1 MASVAVVL
9 LVAVLAPIAA
19 AIVGHIAK
27 VPLVVFE
34 IVLGMIVGPSVLGW
48 VAADHVLD
56 ELSTVGLVM
65 LFFMAG
71 HEINFTQIKG
81 RAMKR
86 AALGWAVSLVAGV
99 AVGIVLARGSID
111 GVYIGIALSSTALGT
126 IMPMLRD
133 AGHLRT
139 PFGRSVIAV
148 GAAGEFLPL
157 LAISL
162 FLSGR
167 QPMVAALILIVF
179 VIVSGLA
186 IWFALHQRN
195 HHLNALVNASLHTSG
210 QFAVR
215 LVLLIVVSL
224 VALSLVL
231 GLDLL
236 IGAFAAGILARI
248 VLQHSTEAD
257 KVTIERKLEAISF
270 GFLVP
275 AFFIVAGATFDFDSL
290 VADPQSLILVP
301 VFLVLLLVVRG
312 IPGAFA
318 APQDASWSQRNSL
331 ALFSATGLP
340 IIIAV
345 TGIALDQHA
354 MAPGVAAALVGA
366 GMLSVLIFPLLALMG
381 THALAEHSAD
391 TRESL
396 LPKDDSA
403 GVF

>member
-1 MASVAVVL
+1 MNSGVASVAVVL

-19 AIVGHIAK
+19 ALIGRIVK
-27 VPLVVFE
+27 VPLAVFE

-48 VAADHVLD
+48 VEGDHVLD
-56 ELSTVGLVM
+56 ELSNVGLVM

-71 HEINFTQIKG
+71 HEINFNQIKG

-86 AALGWAVSLVAGV
+86 ATIGWIASLVAGV
-99 AVGIVLARGSID
+99 GIGVVLARGSID

-231 GLDLL
+231 GLDMLL
-236 IGAFAAGILARI
+236 GAFAAGILARI

-275 AFFIVAGATFDFDSL
+275 AFFIVAGATFDFASL
-290 VADPQSLILVP
+290 AADPQALVLVP
-301 VFLVLLLVVRG
+301 IFLVLLLAVRG
-312 IPGAFA
+312 VPGAFA
-318 APQDASWSQRNSL
+318 APQDAGWGQRSSL

-345 TGIALDQHA
+345 TGIALDQDA
-354 MAPGVAAALVGA
+354 MGPGIAAALVGA
-366 GMLSVLIFPLLALMG
+366 GMLSVLLFPLLALIG
-381 THALAEHSAD
+381 NHAVAD
-391 TRESL
+391 QPADVSEAL
-396 LPKDDSA
+396 LVE
-403 GVF
+403 GR